1 MKSLPATAPSMRIH
15 SASDT
20 TRAQKARVHSAM
32 LWAPFLLALIGL
44 VFQFSVGITDL
55 LRPNKDGTFPDMLT
69 ALRPAFMQS
78 AWLVVSAVAM
88 GVCRTIRARFWLG
101 TAWLWLLLSFM
112 GLMWLAAKLPGAFSL
127 NGATRW
133 MGVPLPGVGLITV
146 QPAEF
151 FKLATLMWFAWA
163 YGAVRPRGVWFGVA
177 VWLAGI
183 ALIVLQPDKDTA
195 GLVFLIGFG
204 VMFLGGLS
212 WSRVMQ
218 GLTLAFLAG
227 VLLTVGPLMLSRLR
241 NEPLEKQP
249 GSYVTRRVLA
259 APTPRAYESDIG
271 YQMVRA
277 QIAVGS
283 GGLIGVGLGEGR
295 EKHHLPAAENDYIFA
310 TIAEETGL
318 IGSLLVVGLLALFV
332 WACFC
337 SAERA
342 PTRPARLFLGGLGIW
357 VGLGALMNIS
367 MAVGLLP
374 TMGLPLPFVSAGGS
388 ALVSLMA
395 AIGIA
400 QSLIQEAP

>member
-1 MKSLPATAPSMRIH
+1 MRSLPATAPSVRTYGV
-15 SASDT
+15 SDT
-20 TRAQKARVHSAM
+20 APTRKAQVHSAM
-32 LWAPFLLALIGL
+32 LWTPFLLALIGL

-55 LRPNKDGTFPDMLT
+55 LRPNKDGAFPDLLT
-69 ALRPAFMQS
+69 ALRPALMQG
-78 AWLVVSAVAM
+78 AWLVLGAAAM
-88 GVCRTIRARFWLG
+88 GTCRTIRARLWLG
-101 TAWLWLLLSFM
+101 TAWFWLLLSFM
-112 GLMWLAAKLPGAFSL
+112 WLLWLTAKLPGALTL

-133 MGVPLPGVGLITV
+133 VGIPFPGIGMISV

-151 FKLATLMWFAWA
+151 FKLATLLWFAWA
-163 YGAVRPRGVWFGVA
+163 YSAVRPRGVWFGFA
-177 VWLAGI
+177 VWFAGT

-204 VMFLGGLS
+204 VMFLGGLR
-212 WSRVMQ
+212 WGNVMLW
-218 GLTLAFLAG
+218 LTLACLGG
-227 VLLTVGPLMLSRLR
+227 VLLTVMPLMRSHLR
-241 NEPLEKQP
+241 DESLEKQP
-249 GSYVTRRVLA
+249 GAYVTRRVLA
-259 APTPRAYESDIG
+259 VLNPRAYESDIG

-318 IGSLLVVGLLALFV
+318 VGSLLVCGLLGLFV
-332 WACFC
+332 WSCFRN
-337 SAERA
+337 AERA

-357 VGLGALMNIS
+357 VGVGALMNIS
-367 MAVGLLP
+367 MAIGLLP

-395 AIGIA
+395 AVGIA
-400 QSLIQEAP
+400 QSLMRETP